1 MSKEVEGSRFSGD
14 AQRPLRT
21 AKAAGGQSPP
31 ARCRASPAAGMFR
44 GRGLWPR
51 PRNAAA
57 PDGRSVGRCGGGVWQ
72 VEGRPW
78 GPPPRPAKQ
87 KSEPGAFGPGLALS
101 GRFAPS
107 RRPPPGFP
115 PTLKR
120 LPASPQGNR
129 RWADGGML
137 TRGRREALGCAPA
150 GRRRFA
156 GPKGPQNQSWGGG
169 QGPPPMLCA
178 RCARPPPRPGRWD
191 FPPAKRSIHHPF
203 SPWLPANKTSGP
215 LPMSGPPAYFVRNQK
230 SLPANFPPLFSKAAG
245 GRSPQRGPERSPGD
259 EARILTHRKAYY
271 SASGAK
277 TGMNSST
284 AERTLSGFSSW
295 SRWPAL
301 RTMA

>member
-1 MSKEVEGSRFSGD
+1 MSKGVEGSRFSGD

-57 PDGRSVGRCGGGVWQ
+57 PDGRSVGRCGGGVWRPR
-72 VEGRPW
+72 GRPW

-107 RRPPPGFP
+107 RRPPAGVSTNAKAASCIP
-115 PTLKR
+115 P
-120 LPASPQGNR
+120 GNR

-156 GPKGPQNQSWGGG
+156 GLGPIGPQARKTKAWAGAKGP
-169 QGPPPMLCA
+169 
-178 RCARPPPRPGRWD
+178 RPC
-191 FPPAKRSIHHPF
+191 
-203 SPWLPANKTSGP
+203 
-215 LPMSGPPAYFVRNQK
+215 FVRAVRARR
-230 SLPANFPPLFSKAAG
+230 PARAAG
-245 GRSPQRGPERSPGD
+245 IFHRPSDPSANPFRLGFLQTKRAGRSR
-259 EARILTHRKAYY
+259 
-271 SASGAK
+271 
-277 TGMNSST
+277 
-284 AERTLSGFSSW
+284 
-295 SRWPAL
+295 
-301 RTMA
+301 